1 MLKKMMFLSALMLLP
16 FEAKAQSNAD
26 FYQDLLISEEL
37 KQQDAQQQA
46 DQLKRQK
53 LEKAQ
58 DSAKDLLFRKSENLQ
73 LEIPDMDKLSV
84 KREKTD
90 NKTETIETQNLE
102 EAPFG
107 LFWKANIESIKNLG
121 VILKPIEQEDYKN
134 VFVAQQLPKGS
145 KGFQKVQV
153 TFGEENE
160 MWRIYA
166 VSDFMDDNQRASK
179 GLRLYEMYARLL
191 NKKYGNQKDFYTP
204 AYRTVEKEVMER
216 GRPVKVTE
224 QVPEKLEN
232 ENFLKQLQSGDA
244 TLYSTFEGNG
254 IGVALALNVDG
265 NGQSYIVIDYK
276 NLKIL
281 QEREQEAYNLL

>member
-1 MLKKMMFLSALMLLP
+1 MFLSALMLVS

-37 KQQDAQQQA
+37 KQQDAQQKA
-46 DQLKRQK
+46 DQLKQQK

-58 DSAKDLLFRKSENLQ
+58 NSAKNLLFRKSENLQ
-73 LEIPDMDKLSV
+73 LEIQGMDKLSV

-90 NKTETIETQNLE
+90 NKTEIIETQNLE

-107 LFWKANIESIKNLG
+107 LFWKANVETIKNLG

-134 VFVAQQLPKGS
+134 VFEAQQLPKGS
-145 KGFQKVQV
+145 KGFQKVQI

-160 MWRIYA
+160 LWRIYA

-204 AYRTVEKEVMER
+204 AYKTVEKEVMEQR
-216 GRPVKVTE
+216 RRVKVTE

-232 ENFLKQLQSGDA
+232 ENFLKQIQSGEA

-254 IGVALALNVDG
+254 IGVALALNADG
-265 NGQSYIVIDYK
+265 NGQTYIVIDYK